1 MAKKKKKKKQEKQ
14 RANAQDSAYQ
24 KPVHLLF
31 HQPIRLAPLA
41 VVHYMGMR
49 DEITSAGL
57 NIY

>member
-1 MAKKKKKKKQEKQ
+1 MH
-14 RANAQDSAYQ
+14 RT
-24 KPVHLLF
+24 VHTRNPSIYWY